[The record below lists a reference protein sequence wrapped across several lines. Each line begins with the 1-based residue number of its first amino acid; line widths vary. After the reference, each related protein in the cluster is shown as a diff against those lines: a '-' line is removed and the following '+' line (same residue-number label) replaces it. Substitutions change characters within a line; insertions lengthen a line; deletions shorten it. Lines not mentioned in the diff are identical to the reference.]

1 MAPFKNFSILTL
13 CVTITL
19 SLSILLASAAPH
31 VPPETACGST
41 VDPPYCKHLLV
52 YQNGT
57 IFDYCRFCVRKSLS
71 QSRKF
76 LSLIRKNLQNT
87 SSLSQPTISALE
99 DCKFLAQ
106 QNFDYLFNTRETVDN
121 TTTTD
126 YLPTYRTEDM
136 QTLLSAVITNQQT
149 CLEGL
154 SNTDSDQR
162 LKDDILSTLSNHTK
176 LHSVSLALFVKGW
189 VSNKKKTTS
198 EAEIGRKLL
207 QTLDGGV
214 QVNNRVV
221 VSKDGSGNFTTIND
235 AINAA
240 PNNTVAGSGYFQI
253 FITEGVYEEYVS
265 IPKNKKYLMMVGDG
279 INRTIITGDHNVVDG
294 FTTFNSATFGKQ
306 ITLYLERDSV

>member
-1 MAPFKNFSILTL
+1 MAPFKNFPILTL
-13 CVTITL
+13 CVTIA
-19 SLSILLASAAPH
+19 LSISILASAAAH

-41 VDPPYCKHLLV
+41 VDPPYCKHLLAN
-52 YQNGT
+52 QNGT

-76 LSLIRKNLQNT
+76 LSLVRKNLQNT

-126 YLPTYRTEDM
+126 YLPTSQTEDM

-154 SNTDSDQR
+154 SNTDSDQK
-162 LKDDILSTLSNHTK
+162 LKDDFLSTLSDHTK

-189 VSNKKKTTS
+189 VSDKNKTTS
-198 EAEIGRKLL
+198 AEAQIGRKLL
-207 QTLDGGV
+207 QTLDEGV
-214 QVNNRVV
+214 KVNDRVV
-221 VSKDGSGNFTTIND
+221 VNKDGSGNFTTIND
-235 AINAA
+235 AIQAA
-240 PNNTVAGSGYFQI
+240 PNNTVAGNGYFQV

-265 IPKNKKYLMMVGDG
+265 IPKNNKYLMMVGDG
-279 INRTIITGDHNVVDG
+279 INRTIITGDHNVIDG

-306 ITLYLERDSV
+306 NTLYQSQHC